1 MNLRNKLVW
10 FHLSGDGREALRGL
24 IPDKPSFEALVIR
37 EDEVGAWVMLGVGP
51 PSSEAPSVP
60 VTLIK
65 WDYVASVTYEH
76 LIGGAGLGVDES
88 RLV

>member
-24 IPDKPSFEALVIR
+24 IPDTPSFEALVIR
-37 EDEVGAWVMLGVGP
+37 DDEVGAWVMLGAAP
-51 PSSEAPSVP
+51 PSDAPSVP

-76 LIGGAGLGVDES
+76 LIGGTDFEVDES
-88 RLV
+88 LSV